1 MQSEQQPKNAEPE
14 FVLDIE
20 DIRKRAR
27 EHLDKGAVTDDY
39 QAVRQTIVKL
49 LNDAL
54 ATEIVCVLRY
64 KRHAYMSANQGGIAG
79 FAITKEL
86 AKHASEEQM
95 HADRLAERIVQ
106 LGGEPDFD
114 PASIIKRSHS
124 QYVAGSSLRE
134 MITEDL
140 VAERVAVEIYSKL
153 IRYIGDKDATTRRL
167 LEEIL
172 EQEEEHADELSDF
185 GARLKMSGDNK

>member
-1 MQSEQQPKNAEPE
+1 MTPIQLIAENYQKIAIKDIKLGM
-14 FVLDIE
+14 FV
-20 DIRKRAR
+20 
-27 EHLDKGAVTDDY
+27 V
-39 QAVRQTIVKL
+39 
-49 LNDAL
+49 
-54 ATEIVCVLRY
+54 
-64 KRHAYMSANQGGIAG
+64 
-79 FAITKEL
+79 AITKQKGDIDFKSGVVSSESTRRSL
-86 AKHASEEQM
+86 QSMGVLEVRIDLSRSKHQQEVLIDNPESNLASEEQV